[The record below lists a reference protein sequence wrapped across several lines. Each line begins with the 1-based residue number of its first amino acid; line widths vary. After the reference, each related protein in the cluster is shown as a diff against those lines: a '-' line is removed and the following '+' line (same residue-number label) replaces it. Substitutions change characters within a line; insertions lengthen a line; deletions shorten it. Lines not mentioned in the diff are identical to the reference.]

1 VLRAYTTNRGFE
13 IDRTFQCGP
22 GILTGQA
29 IGLVEKPSKGGG
41 TGGILTVDTEGNAA
55 ICSPGLEPELTVL
68 MSPPSITFSHLAAIT
83 QDLGDLYVLDPQS
96 RAVWVY
102 SNSDVTR
109 EPVNFFTDESPSM
122 DGVIDLS
129 VNNDELYLLHED
141 GHMTF
146 CLSARMD
153 VSPSR
158 CPSPP
163 PSFVDLR
170 PGRENLL
177 MQLDYPFSQIL
188 YATPP
193 DPSLYFLEPFTQS
206 VYHFS
211 LRTLTFQRQIL
222 PKSSLKDELATAFF
236 VNHIDRT
243 IYLAI
248 DNNVYY
254 ANIP

>member
-1 VLRAYTTNRGFE
+1 
-13 IDRTFQCGP
+13 
-22 GILTGQA
+22 
-29 IGLVEKPSKGGG
+29 
-41 TGGILTVDTEGNAA
+41 
-55 ICSPGLEPELTVL
+55 
-68 MSPPSITFSHLAAIT
+68 
-83 QDLGDLYVLDPQS
+83 
-96 RAVWVY
+96 
-102 SNSDVTR
+102 
-109 EPVNFFTDESPSM
+109 
-122 DGVIDLS
+122 
-129 VNNDELYLLHED
+129 
-141 GHMTF
+141 
-146 CLSARMD
+146 
-153 VSPSR
+153 
-158 CPSPP
+158 
-163 PSFVDLR
+163 
-170 PGRENLL
+170 